1 MSFLTFIEVSH
12 GKEKAYILE
21 SKKKKKKKHTIVSDI
36 CKIQR
41 NLQKSL
47 RTKFGKVKENKF
59 T

>member
-21 SKKKKKKKHTIVSDI
+21 SKKKKHTIVFTDI